1 MTIVRLLTEDEY
13 RDAVTRLEGYE
24 GTACGDQG
32 CEEYEALLA
41 SIDLWEEQHES
52 LQDRSEPKAL
62 PPIK

>member
-24 GTACGDQG
+24 GISCGDQG

-52 LQDRSEPKAL
+52 LQDRKELKAL